1 MCTPTMARSL
11 AVKWRE
17 GENCEKWGLEGKG
30 RGIKGAAYTTVGRLD
45 ARYHRNRLIPAAV

>member
-1 MCTPTMARSL
+1 MARSL

-17 GENCEKWGLEGKG
+17 GENCEKWGLKGKG
-30 RGIKGAAYTTVGRLD
+30 REIKGAAYTTVGRLD